1 MEIIKKKQSQRKV
14 STFAFGSHYS
24 SNTFHQFH
32 LQNIRIL
39 RFSLC
44 HVIQLELWRRGETV
58 SASQPQRSHNA
69 TASITSTAKRF
80 SRTLPYISRGII
92 AIPGQRE
99 EGLRFQNKRQEADIS
114 ALNLQEIKKILVDNL
129 NKL

>member
-44 HVIQLELWRRGETV
+44 HVIQLELWCRGETV
-58 SASQPQRSHNA
+58 SASQHSHNA
-69 TASITSTAKRF
+69 TASITSTAERF

-92 AIPGQRE
+92 AIPGQRQ

-114 ALNLQEIKKILVDNL
+114 ALNLQEIKKYSLTI
-129 NKL
+129 